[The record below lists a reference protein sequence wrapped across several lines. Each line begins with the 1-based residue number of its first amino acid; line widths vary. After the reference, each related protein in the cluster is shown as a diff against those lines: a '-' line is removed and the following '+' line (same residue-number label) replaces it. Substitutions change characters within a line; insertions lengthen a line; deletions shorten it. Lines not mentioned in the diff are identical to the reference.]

1 MARLNYGKTSA
12 PTSETPGDYDFK
24 DIWNYLKWLR
34 KGYDTAAGFTDL
46 PSTRELASKGMD
58 YLSGSGSGAGSGG
71 VGGASAADMSA
82 ASAYDSAFSGGAA
95 SGAGEGAAGMS
106 TAGYASLLAP
116 LAATYMAYTKGSG
129 RNEPLEK
136 RMETQGAVPLLKN
149 ILEGQQVKSAD
160 LWSKY
165 RQQPRYTQGEG
176 GSASDVIDENYKPS
190 VSELWNQMHYTGQGH
205 KQNTGSSGFS
215 DADIDANILKS
226 GVDKDAL
233 LKALGLTELPDWT
246 KQTYDSWFANNS
258 KVNNNDIQS
267 WL

>member
-1 MARLNYGKTSA
+1 MARLSYNKTSA

-46 PSTRELASKGMD
+46 PTTRDLASRGMD
-58 YLSGSGSGAGSGG
+58 YLSGGGSEAGS
-71 VGGASAADMSA
+71 VGGTSAADMSA

-95 SGAGEGAAGMS
+95 SGAGESAGSMGAGS
-106 TAGYASLLAP
+106 YATLAAP
-116 LAATYMAYTKGSG
+116 LVMAYLKYQAGSG

-149 ILEGQQVKSAD
+149 ILEGQQVNSAD

-176 GSASDVIDENYKPS
+176 GSASDVIDEAYKPS

-205 KQNTGSSGFS
+205 KQNTGSSGYS
-215 DADIDANILKS
+215 DAEIDANILKT

-246 KQTYDSWFANNS
+246 KQTYDSWFANNY